1 MLRPP
6 CLLSRFSVNLPTN
19 YFALTNACP
28 LLVKKGRHNTAFTT
42 PTMATSAKKSPENG
56 LAVPFALPGGNRIV
70 TLDEFII
77 RAEKDF
83 DFATGELTGLLRDIG
98 VAAKIINREV
108 NKAGLVNILGVAD
121 GSADNASGDRQQ
133 KLDVYANEKLIECLK
148 NSGECCAI
156 ASEENDDIIQ
166 VPPVSSKKSNY
177 IVLFDPLDGS
187 SNIDVNVSVGTIFAI
202 YRRKSDPAG
211 PATAE
216 DFLQTG
222 NKQVAAGYVLYGTS
236 TILVYTTGRGV
247 NGFTLDP
254 SIGEF
259 CLSHRNMRI
268 PENGQ
273 FYSVNQGYY
282 SKFDLE
288 MRRYIDHCSDQNYG
302 LRYIGSMVSDI
313 HRILIQGGIFLYPS
327 TRKYPKGKLRLL
339 YECNPLSMVVEQA
352 GGKSF
357 NTQLKRILDMDPKEL
372 HQRST
377 IAIGSPNMVD
387 ELKAFIERYSA
398 LPL

>member
-1 MLRPP
+1 MATNKKAESNGAPSRP
-6 CLLSRFSVNLPTN
+6 LNLP
-19 YFALTNACP
+19 
-28 LLVKKGRHNTAFTT
+28 
-42 PTMATSAKKSPENG
+42 
-56 LAVPFALPGGNRIV
+56 GNRIV

-77 RAEKDF
+77 RSEKDF
-83 DFATGELTGLLRDIG
+83 DYATGELTGLLRDIG

-108 NKAGLVNILGVAD
+108 NKAGLVSILGVAD
-121 GSADNASGDRQQ
+121 GAENTSGDMQQ
-133 KLDVYANEKLIECLK
+133 KLDVYANEKIIECLQ

-156 ASEENDDIIQ
+156 ASEENDSILQIPS
-166 VPPVSSKKSNY
+166 VGSKQSKY
-177 IVLFDPLDGS
+177 VVMFDPLDGS

-202 YRRKSDPAG
+202 YRRKSDPEG
-211 PATAE
+211 PANVN
-216 DFLQTG
+216 DFLQQG
-222 NKQVAAGYVLYGTS
+222 SKQVAAGYVLYGTS
-236 TILVYTTGRGV
+236 TILVYTTGNGV

-268 PENGQ
+268 PENGK

-288 MRRYIDHCSDQNYG
+288 MRRYVDNCSDQNYG

-339 YECNPLSMVVEQA
+339 YECNPLAMIVEQA
-352 GGKSF
+352 GGTAI

-372 HQRST
+372 HQRCT
-377 IAIGSPNMVD
+377 VAIGSPAMVE
-387 ELKAFIERYSA
+387 ELRAFIERYSA

>member
-1 MLRPP
+1 MPTTTTKKAQAVAAKPP
-6 CLLSRFSVNLPTN
+6 N
-19 YFALTNACP
+19 
-28 LLVKKGRHNTAFTT
+28 
-42 PTMATSAKKSPENG
+42 
-56 LAVPFALPGGNRIV
+56 NRII

-77 RAEKDF
+77 RSEKDF
-83 DFATGELTGLLRDIG
+83 DYATGELTGLLRDIG
-98 VAAKIINREV
+98 VAAKIVNREV
-108 NKAGLVNILGVAD
+108 NKAGLVNITGAANGAENV
-121 GSADNASGDRQQ
+121 SGDAQQ
-133 KLDVYANEKLIECLK
+133 KLDIYANEKLIECLQ

-156 ASEENDDIIQ
+156 ASEENDDIELIPQ
-166 VPPVSSKKSNY
+166 VGSKKSHY
-177 IVLFDPLDGS
+177 VVMFDPLDGS

-202 YRRKSDPAG
+202 YRRLSPAEDS
-211 PATAE
+211 ANVA

-222 NKQVAAGYVLYGTS
+222 VKQVAAGYVLYGTS
-236 TILVYTTGRGV
+236 TILVYTTGNGV

-268 PENGQ
+268 PNSGK

-339 YECNPLSMVVEQA
+339 YECNPLAFIVEQA
-352 GGKSF
+352 GGKALDS
-357 NTQLKRILDMDPKEL
+357 QLRRILDLQPKEL

-377 IAIGSPNMVD
+377 IVIGSPAMVD
-387 ELKAFIERYSA
+387 ELQAFIERYSA

>member
-1 MLRPP
+1 MA
-6 CLLSRFSVNLPTN
+6 SAS
-19 YFALTNACP
+19 
-28 LLVKKGRHNTAFTT
+28 KKEGGNGM
-42 PTMATSAKKSPENG
+42 PQYSPI
-56 LAVPFALPGGNRIV
+56 GNRII

-77 RAEKDF
+77 RQEKDF
-83 DFATGELTGLLRDIG
+83 EFATGELTGLLRDIG
-98 VAAKIINREV
+98 VAAKIVNREV
-108 NKAGLVNILGVAD
+108 NKAGLVNIVGLAD
-121 GSADNASGDRQQ
+121 NQNASGDAQQ
-133 KLDVYANEKLIECLK
+133 KLDVFANDKLIECLQ

-156 ASEENDDIIQ
+156 ASEENADIIQ
-166 VPPVSSKKSNY
+166 IPSISSKKSNY
-177 IVLFDPLDGS
+177 VVMFDPLDGS

-202 YRRKSDPAG
+202 YRRKSEAG
-211 PATAE
+211 MPATLD
-216 DFLQTG
+216 DFLQPGT
-222 NKQVAAGYVLYGTS
+222 KQVAAGYVLYGTS

-259 CLSHRNMRI
+259 CLSHPNMKI
-268 PENGQ
+268 PANGDN
-273 FYSVNQGYY
+273 YSVNQGYY

-313 HRILIQGGIFLYPS
+313 HRILIKGGIFIYPA

-339 YECNPLSMVVEQA
+339 YECNPLSMIIEQA
-352 GGKSF
+352 GGKAI
-357 NTQLKRILDMDPKEL
+357 NTQLKRILDMKPAEL

-377 IAIGSPNMVD
+377 IAIGSPAMVD
-387 ELKAFIERYSA
+387 ELKAFVERYAA

>member
-1 MLRPP
+1 MASTTKKAVQNGQP
-6 CLLSRFSVNLPTN
+6 FS
-19 YFALTNACP
+19 
-28 LLVKKGRHNTAFTT
+28 
-42 PTMATSAKKSPENG
+42 TMPD
-56 LAVPFALPGGNRIV
+56 NRIV

-77 RAEKDF
+77 RSETDF
-83 DFATGELTGLLRDIG
+83 DYATGELTGLLRDIG
-98 VAAKIINREV
+98 VAAKIVNREV
-108 NKAGLVNILGVAD
+108 NKAGLVHIIGV
-121 GSADNASGDRQQ
+121 SDNQNTHGETQQ
-133 KLDVYANEKLIECLK
+133 KLDLYANEKLIECLK

-156 ASEENDDIIQ
+156 ASEENDDIIHI
-166 VPPVSSKKSNY
+166 PGIGSKKSHY
-177 IVLFDPLDGS
+177 VVMFDPLDGS

-202 YRRKSDPAG
+202 YRRKSGTDC
-211 PATAE
+211 PATLE
-216 DFLQTG
+216 DFLQPGT
-222 NKQVAAGYVLYGTS
+222 KQVAAGYVLYGTS
-236 TILVYTTGRGV
+236 TLLVYTTGRGV

-273 FYSVNQGYY
+273 NYSVNQGYY

-288 MRRYIDHCSDQNYG
+288 MRRYIDHCSDLNYG

-327 TRKYPKGKLRLL
+327 TRKFPKGKLRLL
-339 YECNPLSMVVEQA
+339 YECNPLAFVVEQA
-352 GGKSF
+352 GGKAI
-357 NTQLKRILDMDPKEL
+357 NTHLKRILDMEPVEL

-377 IAIGSPNMVD
+377 IAIGSPAMVD

>member
-1 MLRPP
+1 
-6 CLLSRFSVNLPTN
+6 
-19 YFALTNACP
+19 
-28 LLVKKGRHNTAFTT
+28 
-42 PTMATSAKKSPENG
+42 MATKKSEAPEARTQSPTRST
-56 LAVPFALPGGNRIV
+56 LMPGNRII

-83 DFATGELTGLLRDIG
+83 EFATGELTGLLRDIG
-98 VAAKIINREV
+98 VAAKIVNREV

-121 GSADNASGDRQQ
+121 GGENESGDIQQ
-133 KLDVYANEKLIECLK
+133 KLDVYANEKLIECLQ

-156 ASEENDDIIQ
+156 ASEEDDDIVQIPR
-166 VPPVSSKKSNY
+166 VGSKSSSY
-177 IVLFDPLDGS
+177 VVMFDPLDGS

-202 YRRKSDPAG
+202 YRRKTPAG
-211 PATAE
+211 QPATKE
-216 DFLQTG
+216 DFLQPG
-222 NKQVAAGYVLYGTS
+222 IKQVAAGYVLYGTS
-236 TILVYTTGRGV
+236 TILVYTTGNGV

-268 PENGQ
+268 PENGSS
-273 FYSVNQGYY
+273 YSINQGYY

-288 MRRYIDHCSDQNYG
+288 LRRYIDHCSDLNYG

-339 YECNPLSMVVEQA
+339 YECNPLAMVVEQA
-352 GGKSF
+352 GGRAI
-357 NTQLKRILDMDPKEL
+357 NTQLKRILEIEPKEL

-377 IAIGSPNMVD
+377 IAIGSPKMVD
-387 ELKAFIERYSA
+387 ELQAFVERYSA
-398 LPL
+398 LPI